1 METMQLSSIDARELE
16 RVLFTLQ
23 SHYLATMPEGTTP
36 RERDRIATGCLE
48 IAELL
53 KQAEK

>member
-1 METMQLSSIDARELE
+1 METMQLNSIDARELE

-36 RERDRIATGCLE
+36 QERDRIATGCQE